1 MTTVAVNDGLDFW
14 TAWWK
19 EGSPTWQRP
28 GVCRRLAANK
38 DVILAGKTNA
48 QVFIPL
54 CGKAHELKWFRDMGH
69 RVVGVEFVEECV
81 HEYFHEN
88 DLQVVESV
96 CPVIKCKILQTPDK
110 TIRIFICNIF
120 DFKSECAGPMEII
133 WDRSGFTCVLQ
144 EDRPRYVTLMK
155 SLLAKDFSYGL
166 WGVHYN
172 APWYT
177 RSPRSVDAATIKKL
191 YEDVAKITL
200 LDSKTNESPRFLDG
214 RASATTFLWHMTPAN

>member
-1 MTTVAVNDGLDFW
+1 MTTAAVNDGLDFW

-28 GVCRRLAANK
+28 GVCRRLAAKK

-155 SLLAKDFSYGL
+155 SLLAKDFLLRPLGSPL
-166 WGVHYN
+166 QCTLV
-172 APWYT
+172 YT
-177 RSPRSVDAATIKKL
+177 VDAATIKKL

-214 RASATTFLWHMTPAN
+214 RASANTFLWHMTPAN